1 MHATTVSMHQSDLK
15 SMILDA
21 VVTDQH
27 YLQVKESLQQG
38 YLQNKVKEYEIKED
52 GLLMHK
58 NKIYDPSS
66 GELRNLVLK
75 EMHNVPYAGNPG
87 YQKTIT
93 TTISQFFW
101 PGMRKDVVDYIT
113 RCMEC

>member
-15 SMILDA
+15 SIILDV

-27 YLQVKESLQQG
+27 YLQVKESLQQENI
-38 YLQNKVKEYEIKED
+38 QHKIKEYEIKED

-58 NKIYDPSS
+58 NRIYVPSS

-75 EMHNVPYAGNPG
+75 
-87 YQKTIT
+87 
-93 TTISQFFW
+93 
-101 PGMRKDVVDYIT
+101 
-113 RCMEC
+113 